1 MKFLQEIVRKA
12 AAAVGSLKD
21 TEFDIRFNPD
31 VLSPGVRHP
40 DGLVALERLKKEKQL
55 IKDAADFLITIQI
68 PTFIR
73 DCLDHSSAPL
83 DGSTLIEAIHSRGK
97 SKFDLFHFN
106 SNFIIVFHLLKKQES
121 TFGIWA
127 KLFQCC
133 PRFRNQN
140 TFT

>member
-1 MKFLQEIVRKA
+1 
-12 AAAVGSLKD
+12 LKD

-97 SKFDLFHFN
+97 SNNKCDVFHFI
-106 SNFIIVFHLLKKQES
+106 SNLIISFLIYFK
-121 TFGIWA
+121 I
-127 KLFQCC
+127 
-133 PRFRNQN
+133 RNQRSILGQN
-140 TFT
+140 CFNAV

>member
-1 MKFLQEIVRKA
+1 M
-12 AAAVGSLKD
+12 KD

-106 SNFIIVFHLLKKQES
+106 SNFIIVFHLLKK
-121 TFGIWA
+121 
-127 KLFQCC
+127 
-133 PRFRNQN
+133 
-140 TFT
+140 

>member
-1 MKFLQEIVRKA
+1 MKFLKEIVRKA

-97 SKFDLFHFN
+97 SKFDIFHFN
-106 SNFIIVFHLLKKQES
+106 SNFITVFNLLKK
-121 TFGIWA
+121 
-127 KLFQCC
+127 
-133 PRFRNQN
+133 
-140 TFT
+140 